1 LFCGKMRGLR
11 GWDVARCK
19 IDWDEIKADPDTFRD
34 MGGPRHSKER
44 LAIPAYLTG
53 ESRIGVKHA
62 SSEERRVDTYTKA
75 KKFTDQET
83 LQAFSEIDRGFK
95 DRLDVASFEE
105 KSRLALPA
113 SALLG
118 HGDGPVSPNELL
130 RSVNGQELSAASDAA
145 GATAVAHTAARHG
158 AAAGS
163 SALGSPAAAAGD
175 ALPPDHRSA
184 PAIVVDVRSTR
195 NSMKKS
201 LKGSVDKLRKRVA
214 EARLCCV
221 VFLLVF

>member
-1 LFCGKMRGLR
+1 LLRITHRVREDGNVVHEFLSSFGAKCCVEGDLFAGLDSQAARDEVLLSMAQRRGMYL
-11 GWDVARCK
+11 K
-19 IDWDEIKADPDTFRD
+19 DEQLAEFRD
-34 MGGPRHSKER
+34 NW
-44 LAIPAYLTG
+44 PALLNP
-53 ESRIGVKHA
+53 SA
-62 SSEERRVDTYTKA
+62 SAAYAEA
-75 KKFTDQET
+75 
-83 LQAFSEIDRGFK
+83 
-95 DRLDVASFEE
+95 
-105 KSRLALPA
+105 SRLYK
-113 SALLG
+113 
-118 HGDGPVSPNELL
+118 
-130 RSVNGQELSAASDAA
+130 RS
-145 GATAVAHTAARHG
+145 
-158 AAAGS
+158 AGS